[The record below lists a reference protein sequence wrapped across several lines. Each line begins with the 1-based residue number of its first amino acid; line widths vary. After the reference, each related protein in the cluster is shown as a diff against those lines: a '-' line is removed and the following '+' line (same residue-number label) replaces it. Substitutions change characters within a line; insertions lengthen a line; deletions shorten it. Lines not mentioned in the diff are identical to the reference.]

1 VPKAVYLRRS
11 ISFFFGRS
19 TVFEHLFNIKNMK
32 AIGKLLEIQ
41 ATQQVSDAF
50 KKRVFILEHAEN
62 PQYPEYISFE
72 LIQDRCDLL
81 DSFQPG
87 QDIEVS
93 FNLKGR
99 KWVNPEGATKYFNTL
114 QAWRIESVAPG
125 SSQAPSAAHT
135 STNSMAT
142 TAANEEDD
150 LPF

>member
-1 VPKAVYLRRS
+1 
-11 ISFFFGRS
+11 
-19 TVFEHLFNIKNMK
+19 MK
-32 AIGKLLEIQ
+32 VTGKLLEIQ
-41 ATQQVSDAF
+41 ATQQVSDTF

-87 QDIEVS
+87 QEVEIS

-99 KWVNPEGATKYFNTL
+99 KWATPEGATKYFNAL
-114 QAWRIESVAPG
+114 QAWRIEAVAPG
-125 SSQAPSAAHT
+125 SSQVTSEENT
-135 STNSMAT
+135 STHSMTA
-142 TAANEEDD
+142 AANEEDD